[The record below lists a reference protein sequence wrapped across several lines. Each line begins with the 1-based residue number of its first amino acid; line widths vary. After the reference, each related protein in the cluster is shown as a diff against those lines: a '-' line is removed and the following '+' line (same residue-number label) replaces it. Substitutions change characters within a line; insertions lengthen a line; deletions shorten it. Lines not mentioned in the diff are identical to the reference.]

1 MISSRAVRK
10 GAFRL
15 SVVAAVLGGAYTAF
29 ELWQSNVQSNNNA
42 RKMVSTYEYGA
53 GRSDEDLKAASN
65 GYTIDLSKL
74 ACSSQ
79 PFYAS
84 FAEIQETREGTLQ
97 LIQSSNLQVGC
108 RGRYGGVLGNR
119 LVRLGQ
125 LVSFSFPGFASRCP
139 LGR

>member
-10 GAFRL
+10 G
-15 SVVAAVLGGAYTAF
+15 
-29 ELWQSNVQSNNNA
+29 
-42 RKMVSTYEYGA
+42 YEYGA

-97 LIQSSNLQVGC
+97 TALIQSSNLQVGC

>member
-15 SVVAAVLGGAYTAF
+15 SVVAAVLGGAYTVF

-84 FAEIQETREGTLQ
+84 FAEIKRRERARCNLFNRPTFRWDVEGVMAVCWA
-97 LIQSSNLQVGC
+97 IVWFVSNKT
-108 RGRYGGVLGNR
+108 
-119 LVRLGQ
+119 
-125 LVSFSFPGFASRCP
+125 
-139 LGR
+139 